1 MTTSLRLAIL
11 SVLTLFVWG
20 YGTDALAKSSAAEY
34 QENYEMCVEASSSLV
49 DAAYECAL
57 ATTGASEQNVVHVF
71 EALQERFKQSAPD
84 RLDALM
90 EMHALWM
97 DYSKRYC
104 RLLSDD
110 KTLWAHCQMRLQLMH
125 LDELNRLKDN

>member
-1 MTTSLRLAIL
+1 MHLKKSLLFGCYLFFAMCL
-11 SVLTLFVWG
+11 SSIAF
-20 YGTDALAKSSAAEY
+20 AKTQKEY
-34 QENYEMCVEASSSLV
+34 QENYEMCVKANSSLV
-49 DAAYECAL
+49 DAPYECAL

-90 EMHALWM
+90 EMHAFWI

-110 KTLWAHCQMRLQLMH
+110 KSVWAHCQMRLQLMY
-125 LDELNRLKDN
+125 LDELNRLKDD

>member
-1 MTTSLRLAIL
+1 MITSLRLAIL
-11 SVLTLFVWG
+11 SVFSLLVLG
-20 YGTDALAKSSAAEY
+20 YGTDALAKSSVSEY
-34 QENYEMCVEASSSLV
+34 QENYETCLEASSSLV
-49 DAAYECAL
+49 GAAYECAL
-57 ATTGASEQNVVHVF
+57 ATTGASEQNIVHVF
-71 EALQERFKQSAPD
+71 EALQERFKLSAPD
-84 RLDALM
+84 RLDMLM

-110 KTLWAHCQMRLQLMH
+110 KTVWANCQMRLQLMY